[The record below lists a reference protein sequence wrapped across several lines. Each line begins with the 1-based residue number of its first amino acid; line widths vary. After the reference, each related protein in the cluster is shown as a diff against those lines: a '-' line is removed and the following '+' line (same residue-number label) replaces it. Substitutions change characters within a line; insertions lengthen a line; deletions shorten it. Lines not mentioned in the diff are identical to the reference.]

1 MILGTSRKPTKGYYV
16 KGHFVA
22 LGSELDL
29 ALKRELRGDV
39 DLSRTDLKKHS
50 DHLQLLG
57 EQLLTLRRGLLDKL
71 ALPDRLLDAM
81 TEAKRITN
89 FEGKR
94 RQMQFI
100 GKLMRKLDEATVA
113 AIEEALKVQHQ
124 GSAKDTLRMH
134 QAEQW
139 RDRLIAND
147 EALEAWLQL
156 DPDADLQHLRTLV
169 RQARKDAVPA
179 QEGEAPRHGKS
190 FREIFQLVR
199 AKLDGDAAAAQA
211 AEDDA

>member
-1 MILGTSRKPTKGYYV
+1 MSRKPTKGYYV

-29 ALKRELRGDV
+29 ELKRELRGDV

-57 EQLLTLRRGLLDKL
+57 EQLLTLRKGLLDKL

-100 GKLMRKLDEATVA
+100 GKLMRDEEHEEVQAWVNGETV
-113 AIEEALKVQHQ
+113 EQKLKVLHLH
-124 GSAKDTLRMH
+124 A
-134 QAEQW
+134 AEQW
-139 RDRLIAND
+139 RDRLIEEPGLLATFIESYPAAAREN
-147 EALEAWLQL
+147 LN
-156 DPDADLQHLRTLV
+156 PII
-169 RQARKDAVPA
+169 RQAV
-179 QEGEAPRHGKS
+179 QERAAKKAPRN
-190 FREIFQLVR
+190 FRQLFQIIYRLIEE
-199 AKLDGDAAAAQA
+199 K
-211 AEDDA
+211 AEADET